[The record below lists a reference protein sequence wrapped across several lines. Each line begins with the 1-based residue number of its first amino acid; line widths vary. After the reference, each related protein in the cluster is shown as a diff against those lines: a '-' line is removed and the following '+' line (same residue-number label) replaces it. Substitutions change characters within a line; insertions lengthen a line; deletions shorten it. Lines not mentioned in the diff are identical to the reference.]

1 MGTALQYNLHIQTIL
16 GQDGTRNNNQSTKT
30 GVKSGHTTAHN
41 SVGNRN
47 LHETVYND
55 TGKVEGGFKKYQ
67 GKQFPEQI
75 KVRITEQ

>member
-1 MGTALQYNLHIQTIL
+1 MGTALQYNLHIQIIL

-30 GVKSGHTTAHN
+30 GVKGGHSVAHN
-41 SVGNRN
+41 SEGNRN

-55 TGKVEGGFKKYQ
+55 TGKVEGEFKKYLS
-67 GKQFPEQI
+67 KQFPEEI